1 MGGLSAVAKGRATR
15 TARDATLLATRA
27 ARAMRLAAT
36 ILAAWLRARLQA
48 PPVASPGWR
57 RLVGTSSA
65 RALAAV
71 AVDVEVRGARPL
83 LDGPV
88 LVVANHVSWLDVQA
102 LGTIAP
108 TRFVAKTEVRGWP
121 LVGDLVARV
130 GTIFLRRG
138 SCRDAARVKNVVA
151 RALVAGD
158 RFAVFPEGTTT
169 DGGRVAP
176 FYAALLQAAVDA
188 AVPVQPVAI
197 RYREIDGARSTAAAF
212 VDDMTFAGSLARILA
227 RPRIVAELTFGPPI
241 YAADKTRRE
250 LAAQCQAFVAD
261 TLGYELAAPVPSRTR
276 RITRRAA

>member
-1 MGGLSAVAKGRATR
+1 MGGLSLAVHGRATR
-15 TARDATLLATRA
+15 TARDATLLVTRA
-27 ARAMRLAAT
+27 ARAVRLATT
-36 ILAAWLRARLQA
+36 ILGSWLRARLQA
-48 PPVASPGWR
+48 PAVASPAWR
-57 RLVGTSSA
+57 RLVTTSSA

-83 LDGPV
+83 LDGPA

-108 TRFVAKTEVRGWP
+108 TRFVAKAEVRGWP
-121 LVGDLVARV
+121 AVGDLVARV
-130 GTIFLRRG
+130 GTIFLRRR
-138 SCRDAARVKNVVA
+138 SCRDAARVKNLVA
-151 RALVAGD
+151 RALVSGD

-212 VDDMTFAGSLARILA
+212 VDDMTFAASLARILA
-227 RPRIVAELTFGPPI
+227 RPRLVAELTFGPPI

-250 LAAQCQAFVAD
+250 LAAQCRAFIAD
-261 TLGYELAAPVPSRTR
+261 TLGYELPAAPTVRRRRT
-276 RITRRAA
+276 IQRAA